1 LEKYATQKKGVRIYF
16 FYLIIQSMQQ
26 QNRMKT
32 MTTGTR
38 IVLLAQLQD
47 KKWFQKVGFWLIL

>member
-1 LEKYATQKKGVRIYF
+1 
-16 FYLIIQSMQQ
+16 MQQ

-32 MTTGTR
+32 MITGTR

-47 KKWFQKVGFWLIL
+47 KKWFQKVGF